1 MKRRLVFSLLVVAIA
16 QVGLAIT
23 NHDYEVAAEANGQ
36 IVKGARIPSFVIPS
50 TPRSNF
56 NLPQSGPGEK
66 TVDQTRKNIQVL
78 KGLPDSQLF
87 LLMNFVAV
95 SLGVQCNYCHVEQGK
110 DPSTGRTKWVWESDD
125 KPAKHKARD
134 MMRMV
139 LSIKANDKID
149 FRENP
154 VTCYTCHRGQ
164 TKPVGLPS
172 MPLVRSGHEEVVQTS
187 PTASAAPSI
196 EQIFSKYFA
205 AVGGN
210 VATSTKSL
218 VLKGRREA
226 SQSRNWSNEITIA
239 SPNKVLVVTTTPQ
252 STNRQIIN
260 GDKGWIVSGTN
271 VRNLS
276 AAEAVEVGRSLG
288 ELFNIIKVRPSAS
301 MTFGGIQ
308 KVGDR
313 DAHMVEN
320 VTPTETERY
329 YFDAQTGL
337 ILRKITLR
345 KTVLMP
351 FPEQVDFE
359 DYRDVDGVKLPF
371 VIRYSAIDTFDSWT
385 RTFTEIKRDVPV
397 SESIFLAPGLAP
409 Q

>member
-1 MKRRLVFSLLVVAIA
+1 LA
-16 QVGLAIT
+16 Q
-23 NHDYEVAAEANGQ
+23 
-36 IVKGARIPSFVIPS
+36 
-50 TPRSNF
+50 
-56 NLPQSGPGEK
+56 
-66 TVDQTRKNIQVL
+66 
-78 KGLPDSQLF
+78 
-87 LLMNFVAV
+87 
-95 SLGVQCNYCHVEQGK
+95 
-110 DPSTGRTKWVWESDD
+110 
-125 KPAKHKARD
+125 
-134 MMRMV
+134 
-139 LSIKANDKID
+139 
-149 FRENP
+149 
-154 VTCYTCHRGQ
+154 
-164 TKPVGLPS
+164 
-172 MPLVRSGHEEVVQTS
+172 SGHEGGVDTS
-187 PTASAAPSI
+187 PNAITAPSI

-210 VATSTKSL
+210 ATSTKSL

-239 SPNKVLVVTTTPQ
+239 SPNKILVVTTTPQ

-276 AAEAVEVGRSLG
+276 ATEAVDAGRSLG
-288 ELFNIIKVRPSAS
+288 ELFNVIKVKPSES
-301 MTFGGIQ
+301 MRFGGIQ
-308 KVGDR
+308 KVGER
-313 DAHMVEN
+313 DAYMVEN
-320 VTPTETERY
+320 VTATKTERY

-337 ILRKITLR
+337 MLRKITLR

-385 RTFTEIKRDVPV
+385 RTFTEIKRDVAV
-397 SESIFLAPGLAP
+397 SESLFADPGVPP